1 MSNHDS
7 NPSQLRTLHVNSHG
21 RCVQILRIT
30 SIELHFEEVIAHIHG
45 RRRFKKPPDN
55 GFSNTKPELKNL
67 NPTERPLQQT
77 KYLRAIKTIRQ
88 IRTYC
93 KDQQRERMMEG
104 KLLAVLLQKSSA
116 LTAETK
122 LS

>member
-67 NPTERPLQQT
+67 NPTERHYNKPNTSAPLKQFV
-77 KYLRAIKTIRQ
+77 KSELVAKT
-88 IRTYC
+88 
-93 KDQQRERMMEG
+93 
-104 KLLAVLLQKSSA
+104 SS
-116 LTAETK
+116 E
-122 LS
+122 SE